1 MRSEENALE
10 PRATPFVADLLDFVA
25 AIHPLAL
32 KLAFVIVLGGLLA
45 VAPTITRWLI
55 VVLVML
61 IVPAA
66 LDLRGR
72 LATAQR
78 QLRKAAK
85 IEAGACAALRIAIAR
100 VDELEGELD
109 EIRRRPTGSTND
121 PIYRRVGLDAD
132 APDYV
137 VQAARRAHRL
147 ALHPDKHPPEQRQ
160 AAHERYVAAEAAFD
174 GIARRR
180 NP

>member
-1 MRSEENALE
+1 MKSEEPALE
-10 PRATPFVADLLDFVA
+10 PRATPFVVDLLGFVA
-25 AIHPLAL
+25 AIHPIAL
-32 KLAFVIVLGGLLA
+32 KMAFVIVLGGLLA
-45 VAPTITRWLI
+45 VAPTIARWPI

-72 LATAQR
+72 LSAAQK
-78 QLRKAAK
+78 QLREAAK

-109 EIRRRPTGSTND
+109 EIRRRSTGATND

-132 APDYV
+132 APDYIV
-137 VQAARRAHRL
+137 AAARRAHRV
-147 ALHPDKHPPEQRQ
+147 ALHPDKHPPERRQ
-160 AAHERYVAAEAAFD
+160 AAHERYVAAEAAFED
-174 GIARRR
+174 IARRR
-180 NP
+180 R